1 MRVVV
6 PAEVKSG
13 EKRVALLP
21 DIISKLTRAGL
32 EVVIQSGAG
41 LSAGAADQA
50 YTSAGA
56 SVCDVGQIAGELK
69 NA

>member
-21 DIISKLTRAGL
+21 DIISKLTRADL

-41 LSAGAADQA
+41 LNAGAAD
-50 YTSAGA
+50 
-56 SVCDVGQIAGELK
+56 
-69 NA
+69 